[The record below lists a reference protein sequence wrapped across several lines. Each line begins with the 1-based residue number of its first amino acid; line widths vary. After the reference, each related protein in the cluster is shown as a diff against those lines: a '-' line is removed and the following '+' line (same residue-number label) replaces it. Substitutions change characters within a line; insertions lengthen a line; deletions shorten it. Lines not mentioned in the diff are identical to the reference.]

1 MVNSSHQ
8 MIKDEEGRHIAAV
21 DAFNVVEKKIQ
32 ELKNKLAKAER
43 DKKSAKAT
51 LEGAKTQAESQQRK
65 LHQIENQLAASKEQ
79 ITTLKKK
86 LEEAEKAKV

>member
-1 MVNSSHQ
+1 
-8 MIKDEEGRHIAAV
+8 MIKEEEGRHIAAV

-32 ELKNKLAKAER
+32 ELKNKLAKAEW
-43 DKKSAKAT
+43 DKKSAKPT
-51 LEGAKTQAESQQRK
+51 LEGAEMQAEGQQRK

-86 LEEAEKAKV
+86 LENAEKARDQVK